1 MTGAAANAALVGDL
15 RTGQYIAL
23 ENKGANPNPD
33 FLFLDGRTADGSVGL
48 APDKTAPYSGTKWQ
62 VTEVL
67 QGKIAVEK
75 QGQCLTSSQRKLLL
89 KSIQADLPPESRRR
103 IEIMLLADTGQS
115 QTEICKALGC
125 SQETARYWIAKAQA
139 GQAHN
144 WDEQSR
150 GRPRLVDERYLNR
163 LKELVNHSPR
173 EYGYSFSRWTGE
185 WLAKHMA
192 KELGITVSGSYINML
207 LKEMG
212 LSARQKIKSAKL
224 SQQPVPN

>member
-1 MTGAAANAALVGDL
+1 MIWVLYL
-15 RTGQYIAL
+15 R
-23 ENKGANPNPD
+23 
-33 FLFLDGRTADGSVGL
+33 R
-48 APDKTAPYSGTKWQ
+48 
-62 VTEVL
+62 
-67 QGKIAVEK
+67 AV
-75 QGQCLTSSQRKLLL
+75 
-89 KSIQADLPPESRRR
+89 
-103 IEIMLLADTGQS
+103 
-115 QTEICKALGC
+115 LGC

-144 WDEQSR
+144 WDDPSR

-207 LKEMG
+207 LNSD
-212 LSARQKIKSAKL
+212 LARIRIN
-224 SQQPVPN
+224 P